1 MNNYLKMNLA
11 TAIMIGAAWVLNP
24 AHAADSATDNS
35 AESLKKLN
43 QAITEQTGE
52 LFVKQRSLQE
62 ELDALANARKQ
73 LEEREKQLAS
83 YLIDHERSLDSQR
96 RALEDFDRQLAEQKR
111 AYEEQRQRFEEIRGR
126 FGGRDS
132 NSALSKR

>member
-1 MNNYLKMNLA
+1 MNNYFKFNLA
-11 TAIMIGAAWVLNP
+11 TALMLAAWAMHP
-24 AHAADSATDNS
+24 AHAADATADS
-35 AESLKKLN
+35 STESLKKLN
-43 QAITEQTGE
+43 QAVTEQTGE

-62 ELDALANARKQ
+62 ELDNLASARKQ

-96 RALEDFDRQLAEQKR
+96 RALEDYERQLVEQKR

-126 FGGRDS
+126 FGGRNS
-132 NSALSKR
+132 NEAMTKR